1 MLLFIEVYFIINKI
15 LSKFFRVQIA
25 FIIII
30 ERKPS

>member
-15 LSKFFRVQIA
+15 ISTFFRVKIA